1 MILVLKAAV
10 TGWSLLGNVEVQNRG
25 LKTRITTFSD
35 NAVISEPVEGP
46 NFHLLLF
53 GLGYMQVIASWSGL
67 LIRGAVTIGDIVHDD
82 SIVFG
87 PALNRAYEL
96 ESQQAIYPRIILDPD
111 IGDGFG
117 KLPPFMAKKVA

>member
-53 GLGYMQVIASWSGL
+53 RLGYMQVIASWSGL

>member
-35 NAVISEPVEGP
+35 NAVVSEPVEGP

-53 GLGYMQVIASWSGL
+53 RLGYMQVIASWSGL